1 MYLQLPGALDPPDAY
16 VPIHTL
22 TRSWEDVD
30 HALGNASLQGQ
41 LCKLQGCERGHLRRQ
56 ERRLS
61 QKGLGSGA
69 LPSPPSSLGR
79 KQGGAAMAGR
89 PLGEAIFMPH
99 HSGTT
104 NQSASL
110 MLQLGAKNRAC

>member
-1 MYLQLPGALDPPDAY
+1 MYLQLPGALDPPDAH

-22 TRSWEDVD
+22 TGSWDDVD

-41 LCKLQGCERGHLRRQ
+41 LCKLQGCEWGHLRRQ
-56 ERRLS
+56 ERRLG
-61 QKGLGSGA
+61 QRGLGSGA
-69 LPSPPSSLGR
+69 LLSFPSSLGS

-89 PLGEAIFMPH
+89 PLGKAMSMPH

-104 NQSASL
+104 N
-110 MLQLGAKNRAC
+110 